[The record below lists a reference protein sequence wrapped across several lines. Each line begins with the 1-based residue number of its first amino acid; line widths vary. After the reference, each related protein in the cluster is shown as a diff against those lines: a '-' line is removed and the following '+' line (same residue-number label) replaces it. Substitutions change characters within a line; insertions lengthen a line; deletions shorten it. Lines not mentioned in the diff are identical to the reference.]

1 MVYKEIKLICRSEC
15 NIQMIIHVHY
25 LIIHSLFLVLCM
37 YKNLIKLITCSRS
50 NVDFPFL
57 TKLYAVA
64 EPSMPA
70 PTTMTSNTSLL
81 PSMTTVNCYNSV
93 IDEQNRNRCMQ
104 WRDNDRQHYY
114 SYFRCVLVN
123 FLN

>member
-1 MVYKEIKLICRSEC
+1 
-15 NIQMIIHVHY
+15 
-25 LIIHSLFLVLCM
+25 
-37 YKNLIKLITCSRS
+37 
-50 NVDFPFL
+50 L

-123 FLN
+123 FLNWYHMQPGSQWHRRVHLTFFVTWFST